1 MSEVKRLSSLDL
13 LRGGAAFLVLPGHL
27 RAYLLPSYAMAGQGD
42 LHIIIFY
49 LLTGLGH
56 QAVIVFFALSG
67 FLVGGRAFSDILQ
80 HGEDT
85 CCAGLPGYGW
95 FPARAFIDVG
105 AG

>member
-13 LRGGAAFLVLPGHL
+13 LRGGAAFLVFPGHL

-80 HGEDT
+80 QRFSSR
-85 CCAGLPGYGW
+85 GYLLRRLTRLW
-95 FPARAFIDVG
+95 LVSCPRFY
-105 AG
+105 